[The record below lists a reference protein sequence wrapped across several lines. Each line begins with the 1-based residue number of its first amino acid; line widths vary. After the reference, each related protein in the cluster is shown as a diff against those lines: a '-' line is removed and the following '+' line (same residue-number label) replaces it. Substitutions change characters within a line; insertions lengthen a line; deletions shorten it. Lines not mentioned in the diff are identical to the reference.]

1 MNRDELLEAVYTAYE
16 DRYEKPMYPPY
27 AELAV
32 DTILEEI
39 NEGVTEE
46 WCRGKG
52 AWVTARMRAV
62 ELHDQGFVVLDVIT
76 GTDDRDGPVS
86 ILRYAKGTGARI
98 TAEKTEAET
107 S

>member
-52 AWVTARMRAV
+52 AWVTARM
-62 ELHDQGFVVLDVIT
+62 T
-76 GTDDRDGPVS
+76 SGPVMNICAVS
-86 ILRYAKGTGARI
+86 ATI
-98 TAEKTEAET
+98 TMKSVTAGE
-107 S
+107 